1 METILIQSKR
11 ADIIDNAIKIC
22 EDNLPFMNECKDKRQ
37 LVVLTLMDN
46 MDYCKDLIAYKES
59 MGNYGGFKGDLSHD
73 ILGLYNKD
81 EHFVPR
87 ISMPF

>member
-1 METILIQSKR
+1 MRITEMYDK
-11 ADIIDNAIKIC
+11 AIKIC

-37 LVVLTLMDN
+37 LVVFTLMDN
-46 MDYCKDLIAYKES
+46 LDYCKDLIAYKES

-73 ILGLYNKD
+73 ILGLYTKD